1 MSRARALLILALMT
15 IAACAPAPQESRP
28 TTAVIAIGSDF
39 PLTGVFGA
47 SGFST
52 TEGARYAVEQ
62 RRTIGKFRLI
72 FKPFDDS
79 LAGVQDPAKGAQNIK
94 RMGVDSEILGIVG
107 PFNSTEAKAEIPVA
121 SQYNLALVSPS
132 ATANC
137 LTASLVSCQVP
148 ARPGAAN
155 TFFRIAAPDTA
166 QARAMADFAV
176 QRLHSTSIAVLSD
189 GHSYGEGLAASFIQ
203 ALPGAGGTV
212 VLREQLQSSSNDF
225 SELLQRI
232 KARGGQA
239 IYVGGSPSFGV
250 CRIRAQMQAILPAA
264 YFLGGDA
271 LLDQSCVKD
280 ASSGANDR
288 MIATIAQGPPSA
300 DPRTRKVVDDYKK
313 SGHPVGAYTFAAY
326 DCAEILIDAIQRA
339 IDRNAGRLPS
349 RQQVLEAV
357 AVTHLQGVTGNWSF
371 DAHGDATAP
380 GISFYRVEGGSWSF
394 WQAVT
399 VAGKSN

>member
-1 MSRARALLILALMT
+1 MSRARAFLMLGLISM
-15 IAACAPAPQESRP
+15 AACAPAGQESRP
-28 TTAVIAIGSDF
+28 ATAVIAIGSDF

-52 TEGARYAVEQ
+52 MEGARYAVDQ

-79 LAGVQDPAKGAQNIK
+79 LAGVQDPAKGTQNIK

-148 ARPGAAN
+148 ARPGGAN
-155 TFFRIAAPDTA
+155 NFFRIAAPDSA

-203 ALPGAGGTV
+203 ALPGAGGIV
-212 VLREQLQSSSNDF
+212 VLREQVQSSSNDF

-250 CRIRAQMQAILPAA
+250 CRIRAQMQAILPDA

-288 MIATIAQGPPSA
+288 MIATIAQGTPSTDSRA
-300 DPRTRKVVDDYKK
+300 RKVVDDYKK

-339 IDRNAGRLPS
+339 VDSNAGKLPS
-349 RQQVLEAV
+349 RQQVIEAV
-357 AVTHLQGVTGNWSF
+357 AATHLQGVTGNWSF
-371 DAHGDATAP
+371 DLHGDATAP
-380 GISFYRVEGGSWSF
+380 GISFYRVEGGTWRF

-399 VAGKSN
+399 IASKSN